1 MYFKKLYI
9 GKKNFIAHSPKKTTW
24 ASYSDVLSSWSNNQ
38 FSYPE
43 SKTNADT
50 GFRSAQLG
58 ALFAIKAHWT
68 VSDHT
73 ATVVMPTGTGKTE
86 VMIATV
92 VSEQREKTCVIVP
105 SNLLRNQTLERFAT
119 LGKLRDFGAVKE
131 AVENPV
137 VACLVA
143 SPKDKAELDE
153 LIDKSNVIITT
164 MSLLNSNHFSGTFLN
179 TLATKCDTLIIDEA
193 HHVPSSSWKKIKKC
207 FNGVRCLQFTATPFR
222 NDGKKVDGDIIYNFP
237 LALAQERGFFK
248 PIHFYPVFEFDNDLK
263 DASVA
268 AKAVELLAD
277 DIENGH
283 PHLLLVRASS
293 QFRARAL
300 FESVYRDTYSAYNP
314 VLIVSSNS
322 AKKNKEAVE
331 KAKNGESKIIVCV
344 DMFSEGIDIPNLKIC
359 AIHDKYKSLPITMQ
373 FIGRFARTQVN
384 LGDASVVANIVDDD
398 INEALEDLYTQD
410 SDWNKIL
417 KDISDEKIEREI
429 ELQELAQGFTG
440 TEAIPLNQIRPKI
453 SMFMYTTSETH
464 WNWKNWVQVFNDEY
478 CRCMVNEQ
486 EKILLITEL
495 RTSNVDWTINRDIT
509 DKVWNLHILY
519 WNTQKNVFFVNTTD
533 KGIANKLAKA
543 VFNSSRRKEGEDIFR
558 SLFGINR
565 LMFSTVGLKP
575 AVSNHHI
582 HIRYRMFAGLDVTN
596 GISQAIT
603 SACTK
608 SNLFGV
614 GYENGSS
621 MSIGCSYKGTVWA
634 KWVASLNY
642 WKEWCDKQADKIL
655 DTTIN
660 TSDVIKGV
668 LKPEEIAVRPEV
680 VPYRIDFPFEIEDE
694 IKETIMVATSSC
706 VSSLFLMDIGLSS
719 YDEEDDISF
728 YVGNEDFKE
737 EFILNINV
745 TGYSITH
752 KSGTEIKLKF
762 SRGRERTL
770 KEYFQENPPTIW
782 FVDGSSLE
790 GNLLVRLKSSTF
802 ATFPNESIKPRDWT
816 GVDIKKKESQGLN
829 KETNSIQY
837 KLISELKMTDS
848 YSLIFDDDG
857 SGEVADVIAIKE
869 DTANK
874 KLMFELYHCKFS
886 GADQP
891 GSRVNDLYAVCGQAE
906 KCNKWTKDAAALLQR
921 LLKRENDRTSKNQPS
936 RCEVGDKKLLFI
948 LKKKAKL
955 YSAQYTVFIVQPGVD
970 GSKITQPMHQVLCS
984 ASAYLMDT
992 HGIPLNLICS

>member
-1 MYFKKLYI
+1 MAILIQKI
-9 GKKNFIAHSPKKTTW
+9 GKKNFLAHSPKETTW
-24 ASYSDVLSSWSNNQ
+24 ASCSDVLLSWRNNQ

-43 SKTNADT
+43 SKTDVDS

-58 ALFAIKAHWT
+58 ALFAIKARWT
-68 VSDHT
+68 ISDLA
-73 ATVVMPTGTGKTE
+73 ATIVMPTGTGKTE

-105 SNLLRNQTLERFAT
+105 SDLLRKQTYERFTT
-119 LGKLRDFGAVKE
+119 LGKLRDIGAVKKT
-131 AVENPV
+131 VENPV
-137 VACLVA
+137 VACLMA
-143 SPKDKAELDE
+143 SPKDEAELDE
-153 LIDKSNVIITT
+153 LIDQSNVIIVT
-164 MSLLNSNHFSGTFLN
+164 MALLNSNHFSDTYLN

-193 HHVPSSSWKKIKKC
+193 HHVPSSSWKKIKKY

-237 LALAQERGFFK
+237 LALAQKRGYFK
-248 PIHFYPVFEFDNDLK
+248 PINFHPVFEFDNDLK

-268 AKAVELLAD
+268 AKAVELLAA

-300 FESVYRDTYSAYNP
+300 FDSVYRGTYSAYNP

-322 AKKNKEAVE
+322 AKKNKEAVDM
-331 KAKNGESKIIVCV
+331 AKNGESKIIVCV

-398 INEALEDLYTQD
+398 ISEALEDLYTQD

-417 KDISDEKIEREI
+417 KDVSDEKIGREI
-429 ELQELAQGFTG
+429 EFQELAQGFTG
-440 TEAIPLNQIRPKI
+440 TELIPLNQIRPKI
-453 SMFMYTTSETH
+453 SMFMYSTSETR
-464 WNWKNWVQVFNDEY
+464 WNWKNWAQVFNDEY
-478 CRCMVNEQ
+478 SRCIVNEQ

-509 DKVWNLHILY
+509 DKDWNLHILY
-519 WNTQKNVFFVNTTD
+519 WNTQKQVFFVNTTD
-533 KGIANKLAKA
+533 KGIANRLAGA
-543 VFNSSRRKEGEDIFR
+543 IFNSSARIKGEDIFKCL
-558 SLFGINR
+558 SGINR
-565 LMFSTVGLKP
+565 LMLSTVGLKT
-575 AVSNHHI
+575 AVSNH
-582 HIRYRMFAGLDVTN
+582 HIRYRMFAGYDVAD
-596 GISQAIT
+596 GITQAIT
-603 SACTK
+603 SASIK

-614 GYENGSS
+614 GYENGDS

-634 KWVASLNY
+634 KWVETLSY

-655 DTTIN
+655 DRTIN
-660 TSDVIKGV
+660 TSDVIKGA
-668 LKPEEIAVRPEV
+668 LRPELIKARPEV

-694 IKETIMVATSSC
+694 IKGTIKVATSSYD
-706 VSSLFLMDIGLSS
+706 SSLFLMDIGLST
-719 YDEEDDISF
+719 YDEASDISF
-728 YVGNEDFKE
+728 FVGNEDFKE
-737 EFILNINV
+737 EFILNINERDF
-745 TGYSITH
+745 SITH
-752 KSGTEIKLKF
+752 KSGTEINLIF
-762 SRGRERTL
+762 SRGRVWTL
-770 KEYFQENPPTIW
+770 KDYFQVNPPTIW

-790 GNLLVRLKSSTF
+790 GNYFVRLKSSTS
-802 ATFPNESIKPRDWT
+802 ATFPNGSIIHGNWT
-816 GVDIKKKESQGLN
+816 GVDIRKESQGLD
-829 KETNSIQY
+829 KDIDSIQY
-837 KLISELKMTDS
+837 KLISELKATNS

-857 SGEVADVIAIKE
+857 SGEVADVVAIKE

-891 GSRVNDLYAVCGQAE
+891 GSRVGDLYAVCGQAE
-906 KCNKWTKDAAALLQR
+906 KCNRWTKDAATFLQR
-921 LLKRENDRTSKNQPS
+921 LLKRENERTSKSKPS
-936 RCEVGDKKLLFI
+936 RCEVGDKKLLFT
-948 LKKKAKL
+948 LKNRAKL
-955 YSAQYTVFIVQPGVD
+955 YSAQYAVFIVQPGVD

-984 ASAYLMDT
+984 AAAYLMDT
-992 HGIPLNLICS
+992 GGIPLNLICS